1 MAINYAIKYAT
12 KIAERFKKASITADD
27 CGNSYSWLNPNS
39 RTIRIGS
46 VNTVP
51 ETQYTRSGSNR
62 FGEVHD
68 VGDTLQEMTCEQQPA
83 FSFTI
88 DALDQTDQ
96 AIQKS
101 AGSALRRQ
109 LDAAGCP
116 QRAELPF
123 HKLLLDGT
131 LPLTMGGGIG
141 QSRLCML
148 LLGKAHVGE
157 VQVSLWDDATIQAC
171 RNSGVELL

>member
-109 LDAAGCP
+109 LDEVTIPGMDKHRIKKWIMGANIAGF
-116 QRAELPF
+116 RKVADSMIDL
-123 HKLLLDGT
+123 
-131 LPLTMGGGIG
+131 GI
-141 QSRLCML
+141 
-148 LLGKAHVGE
+148 
-157 VQVSLWDDATIQAC
+157 
-171 RNSGVELL
+171 